1 MYISLMHYVTVI
13 SGLTDKFKE
22 KDRQYTGSATLSYD
36 TFMSTVIP
44 FLVPYNQL
52 DVMLIIFV
60 ILIYL
65 IVSNQFF

>member
-44 FLVPYNQL
+44 FLVPYN
-52 DVMLIIFV
+52 
-60 ILIYL
+60 
-65 IVSNQFF
+65 